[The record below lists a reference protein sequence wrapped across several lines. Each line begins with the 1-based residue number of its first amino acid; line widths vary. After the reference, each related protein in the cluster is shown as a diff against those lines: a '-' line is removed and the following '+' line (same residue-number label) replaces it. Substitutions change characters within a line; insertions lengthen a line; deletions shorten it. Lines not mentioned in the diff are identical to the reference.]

1 MQRPALIL
9 GERTISFEDLE
20 DRASRVQTVIEQA
33 APTGAAPVAVM
44 LPNGIEFFEVTIAAA
59 RAARHVVPVN
69 WHLKAEELAWVLG
82 DSGAEV
88 LFVDTSL
95 AGEVAPALAANPAIT
110 TFEVGAR
117 SYEEE
122 VARAAP
128 AEGTSAPPHFVYYT
142 SGTTGRP
149 RGVEREGPAPD
160 TRRLHGGLA
169 SMWGI
174 TADDVWLACSPLY
187 HAANAY
193 AFTTLFQG
201 GTVVILE
208 RFDAREWIR
217 QVERHRVTACFMVP
231 AHFIRLL
238 ELPSEEWSAKD
249 LSSLRLV
256 LHAAAPCPVPVKW
269 RILDA
274 LAGVEIWE
282 FYGASE
288 GGATRISP
296 EEWRTHPGS
305 VGKPWPGVEIAIL
318 DAGGRRCGP
327 GEAGLVHIHPAGG
340 AKFRYHNDPG
350 KTEAAWREGA
360 FTVGDVGYVDEEGYL
375 YLTDRASDMVIRG

>member
-1 MQRPALIL
+1 
-9 GERTISFEDLE
+9 
-20 DRASRVQTVIEQA
+20 
-33 APTGAAPVAVM
+33 
-44 LPNGIEFFEVTIAAA
+44 
-59 RAARHVVPVN
+59 
-69 WHLKAEELAWVLG
+69 
-82 DSGAEV
+82 
-88 LFVDTSL
+88 
-95 AGEVAPALAANPAIT
+95 
-110 TFEVGAR
+110 
-117 SYEEE
+117 
-122 VARAAP
+122 
-128 AEGTSAPPHFVYYT
+128 
-142 SGTTGRP
+142 
-149 RGVEREGPAPD
+149 
-160 TRRLHGGLA
+160 
-169 SMWGI
+169 
-174 TADDVWLACSPLY
+174 
-187 HAANAY
+187 
-193 AFTTLFQG
+193 
-201 GTVVILE
+201 VILE

-375 YLTDRASDMVIRG
+375 YLTDRASDMVIRGGVNIYPAEIEQVLHRHPLVVDCAVFGVPDERLGEEVKAVVEVREPVTSEELVEFCRGHLADFKVPRHVEMVASLPRDPAGKVVKRHLRDAHTSQVAAASVDH